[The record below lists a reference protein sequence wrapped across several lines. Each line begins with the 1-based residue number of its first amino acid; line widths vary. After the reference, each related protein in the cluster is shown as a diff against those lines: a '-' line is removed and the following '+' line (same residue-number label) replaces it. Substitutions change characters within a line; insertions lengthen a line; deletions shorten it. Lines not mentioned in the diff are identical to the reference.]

1 MQPISIKD
9 VESDQGKVYIVNALK
24 DLVCK
29 CLLEFVDIQIESFM
43 YPDDPKCFTRIFKG
57 NKIVNEASDK
67 DSKVRSYPSSLGVG
81 HSALFPLIYIRQ
93 KTNSLQFLNDPKQLP
108 TPLVDDMNA
117 KFKGIIKVYE
127 NLIHLYHS
135 YQTVD
140 CNNMNQ
146 QKLLGDLVSRGN
158 FMLDILHGYV
168 TIASTIVRDSKDANI
183 LIDTV
188 NRFIHDTILFHKRI
202 IHNSNAYTE
211 YHVMKRGMQR
221 NQSEETLVELEFRTL
236 DVSDVNL
243 DNEFDDFLQHRKTSL
258 KITHRRVI

>member
-1 MQPISIKD
+1 M
-9 VESDQGKVYIVNALK
+9 
-24 DLVCK
+24 
-29 CLLEFVDIQIESFM
+29 
-43 YPDDPKCFTRIFKG
+43 
-57 NKIVNEASDK
+57 
-67 DSKVRSYPSSLGVG
+67 
-81 HSALFPLIYIRQ
+81 
-93 KTNSLQFLNDPKQLP
+93 NDPKQLP

-243 DNEFDDFLQHRKTSL
+243 DNEFDDFYSIEKRLL
-258 KITHRRVI
+258 K

>member
-1 MQPISIKD
+1 MKIS
-9 VESDQGKVYIVNALK
+9 
-24 DLVCK
+24 
-29 CLLEFVDIQIESFM
+29 
-43 YPDDPKCFTRIFKG
+43 FTC
-57 NKIVNEASDK
+57 
-67 DSKVRSYPSSLGVG
+67 
-81 HSALFPLIYIRQ
+81 
-93 KTNSLQFLNDPKQLP
+93 T
-108 TPLVDDMNA
+108 
-117 KFKGIIKVYE
+117 
-127 NLIHLYHS
+127 IHIDEL
-135 YQTVD
+135 
-140 CNNMNQ
+140 
-146 QKLLGDLVSRGN
+146 
-158 FMLDILHGYV
+158 
-168 TIASTIVRDSKDANI
+168 RDSKDANI